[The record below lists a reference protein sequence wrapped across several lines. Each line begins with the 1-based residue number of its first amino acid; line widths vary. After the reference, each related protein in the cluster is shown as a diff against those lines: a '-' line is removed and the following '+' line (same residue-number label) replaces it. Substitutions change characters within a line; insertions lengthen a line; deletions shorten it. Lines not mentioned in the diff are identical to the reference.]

1 MKVFLLFIALFIIYS
16 NCNEE
21 CNQLMLD
28 YLRNFNPMNFS
39 NPVVSSGTGYND
51 FGKYDLCIENKFKYY
66 LYQINFEVPTDKLVP
81 SFHAFIGLCIPP
93 ICYNET
99 TFEYWKELAE
109 SYLKLPKDNMTVI
122 KTVEENDKYSDIHIS
137 GFIILILIG
146 VFILLSSG
154 LLKCFLDWF
163 NGNEDDK
170 IEVEESQRLSTNEE
184 RKSDIN
190 DSNDKINNSV
200 EINRVSFPQNQ
211 EKEVVKNNAIKKGIF
226 KNLFDI
232 QFNYNRMFDL
242 PKDKNIKAIYG
253 IKTFTMIFI
262 MYLSMIMTFTT
273 YPIPIRNPEGTLEYV
288 RSFIWQIFFGNTYC
302 YDIFFFISAFYLSYK
317 FSNKKQSEFKF
328 YIYKILHKFLRWY
341 PVYLIVFAIYYKFL
355 IKTLDG
361 PVSGHLFNNEIESCQ
376 KYYPFILGL
385 LQDLTL
391 GVFNGDKLNPN
402 YICYNWTWFSCNLFH
417 FYIIGCIL
425 MYIYSKNSKNFYIIC
440 LSLLGIC
447 TGLEI
452 FIFINKD
459 YGMTYYELHM
469 KNYNQ
474 YFTNYYSKIYMRA
487 PTYLIGLLFGVYY
500 SNKIKD
506 ENSSI
511 YALKDK
517 KCLKF
522 IFYYL
527 GLLIDLYLIFVS
539 YFAYSTKNSIML
551 NNVNLFVRVLYNV
564 LSRKLFIIGFFFL
577 ILPFLQNCYYYLGGF
592 VNDDCYSFL
601 NKILFTS
608 YLINP
613 LLIRFV
619 LLNARYQLYFDGW
632 YILFYGTSCVTISFI
647 LGFIF
652 TLLFEIPMDNTK
664 IYLFD
669 DKEIK
674 KYSKLNE
681 EIKNA

>member
-51 FGKYDLCIENKFKYY
+51 FGKYDLCIENNFSYY

-170 IEVEESQRLSTNEE
+170 IEEEESQRLSTNEE

-253 IKTFTMIFI
+253 IKTFSMIFI

-328 YIYKILHKFLRWY
+328 YIYKILHKFLRW
-341 PVYLIVFAIYYKFL
+341 
-355 IKTLDG
+355 
-361 PVSGHLFNNEIESCQ
+361 
-376 KYYPFILGL
+376 
-385 LQDLTL
+385 
-391 GVFNGDKLNPN
+391 
-402 YICYNWTWFSCNLFH
+402 
-417 FYIIGCIL
+417 
-425 MYIYSKNSKNFYIIC
+425 
-440 LSLLGIC
+440 
-447 TGLEI
+447 
-452 FIFINKD
+452 
-459 YGMTYYELHM
+459 
-469 KNYNQ
+469 
-474 YFTNYYSKIYMRA
+474 
-487 PTYLIGLLFGVYY
+487 
-500 SNKIKD
+500 
-506 ENSSI
+506 SI
-511 YALKDK
+511 
-517 KCLKF
+517 
-522 IFYYL
+522 
-527 GLLIDLYLIFVS
+527 
-539 YFAYSTKNSIML
+539 
-551 NNVNLFVRVLYNV
+551 
-564 LSRKLFIIGFFFL
+564 
-577 ILPFLQNCYYYLGGF
+577 
-592 VNDDCYSFL
+592 
-601 NKILFTS
+601 
-608 YLINP
+608 
-613 LLIRFV
+613 
-619 LLNARYQLYFDGW
+619 
-632 YILFYGTSCVTISFI
+632 
-647 LGFIF
+647 
-652 TLLFEIPMDNTK
+652 
-664 IYLFD
+664 
-669 DKEIK
+669 
-674 KYSKLNE
+674 
-681 EIKNA
+681 